1 LSRRISSSAP
11 QARPDADATVSSPF
25 VQLGAHPATARAL
38 ARQGIET
45 PTPIQAQ
52 TIPPLLAGRDVIGQS
67 RTGSGKTIAFGLP
80 LVERVDP
87 SLRQVQAL
95 VLTPTREL
103 ASQVADVIAS
113 LDGRRSLRVAE
124 LVGGRPL
131 GPQRQALLSGA
142 QIVVGAPGRILDHL
156 RQGNLNLQRL
166 RVVVLDEA
174 DQMLDAGFAPD
185 IERILAMT
193 PPTRQMAL
201 FTATLPEWTIR
212 IAGRYLHDPV
222 LVKVGTGENRPEPAI
237 EQTVYVVPQGQRLDA
252 LKALLDR
259 RRDASGVTLVFGRTK
274 HGVKKLA
281 RQLDAQ
287 GYPVAALQGNMSQSA
302 RDRVVADFRAGQVP
316 VLLATNVAARG
327 LDVVS
332 IDQVIN
338 YELPESAELFTHR
351 VGRTGRMDREGVA
364 ITLITP
370 DDMLAWKKIQRDLGG
385 RLQPQPWP
393 QVDMPLP
400 DVREQTGNRAGA
412 AVVEQT
418 ARVSR
423 PAPAPMHNPHSRV
436 GGHADNSSDATRIA
450 RRRSRHSSSIDRRR
464 APAPRAG
471 DSMVR

>member
-1 LSRRISSSAP
+1 MSTSLSQRTSSSAP
-11 QARPDADATVSSPF
+11 QARPGADATVSSPF

-38 ARQGIET
+38 ARQGIEA

-87 SLRQVQAL
+87 SQRHVQAL
-95 VLTPTREL
+95 VLVPTREL
-103 ASQVADVIAS
+103 ASQVGDVIAS
-113 LDGRRSLRVAE
+113 LDGRRSLRVAQ

-142 QIVVGAPGRILDHL
+142 QIVVGAPGRILDHI
-156 RQGNLNLQRL
+156 RQGNLDLRRL

-174 DQMLDAGFAPD
+174 DQMLDSGFAPD

-259 RRDASGVTLVFGRTK
+259 RHDASGVTLVFGRTK

-281 RQLDAQ
+281 RQLEAQ

-327 LDVVS
+327 LDVVT

-351 VGRTGRMDREGVA
+351 IGRTGRMDREGVA

-370 DDMLAWKKIQRDLGG
+370 EDMLAW
-385 RLQPQPWP
+385 
-393 QVDMPLP
+393 
-400 DVREQTGNRAGA
+400 
-412 AVVEQT
+412 
-418 ARVSR
+418 
-423 PAPAPMHNPHSRV
+423 
-436 GGHADNSSDATRIA
+436 
-450 RRRSRHSSSIDRRR
+450 
-464 APAPRAG
+464 
-471 DSMVR
+471 

>member
-1 LSRRISSSAP
+1 
-11 QARPDADATVSSPF
+11 
-25 VQLGAHPATARAL
+25 
-38 ARQGIET
+38 
-45 PTPIQAQ
+45 
-52 TIPPLLAGRDVIGQS
+52 
-67 RTGSGKTIAFGLP
+67 
-80 LVERVDP
+80 
-87 SLRQVQAL
+87 
-95 VLTPTREL
+95 
-103 ASQVADVIAS
+103 
-113 LDGRRSLRVAE
+113 
-124 LVGGRPL
+124 
-131 GPQRQALLSGA
+131 
-142 QIVVGAPGRILDHL
+142 
-156 RQGNLNLQRL
+156 
-166 RVVVLDEA
+166 
-174 DQMLDAGFAPD
+174 
-185 IERILAMT
+185 
-193 PPTRQMAL
+193 MAL

-281 RQLDAQ
+281 RQLEAQ

-327 LDVVS
+327 LDVVA

-351 VGRTGRMDREGVA
+351 IGRTGRMDREGVA

-393 QVDMPLP
+393 QGDMPLP

-412 AVVEQT
+412 GAVEQT
-418 ARVSR
+418 ARISR
-423 PAPAPMHNPHSRV
+423 PAPARNLDNPHSRMS
-436 GGHADNSSDATRIA
+436 GHADNSSDAMRIA
-450 RRRSRHSSSIDRRR
+450 RRRSRHSASMDRRR
-464 APAPRAG
+464 APAPRAHG
-471 DSMVR
+471 DVVR